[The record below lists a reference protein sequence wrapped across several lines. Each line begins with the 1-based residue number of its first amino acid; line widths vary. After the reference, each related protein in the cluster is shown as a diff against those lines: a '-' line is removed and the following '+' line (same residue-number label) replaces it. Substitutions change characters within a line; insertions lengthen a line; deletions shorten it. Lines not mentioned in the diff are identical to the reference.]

1 MLKVDTVCMETQA
14 LQMRM
19 IARQLND
26 ISSRVASVNQKLRWN
41 TNISATVRSS
51 LASYSNTISTLD
63 DKASRLAGT
72 LTNAAVQYT
81 RAEDSASSCAGGNTF
96 PADALPGAMDVIDW
110 CRKPHPGTK
119 LPGLTDAFWDELR
132 SNYGWKEALSGS
144 GYIGKIY
151 NLINDIRKGKTWR
164 DWTKSG
170 IDVYQFLSGAAKT
183 YNNYK
188 KIGNV
193 VGTKTAMA
201 WWAKRITGL
210 KPLGRASTAK
220 NPFTRFA
227 NNLTNK
233 TSPFHAQ
240 FQNVIDN
247 FKGANGAGKAVAA
260 WGAVAV
266 NGVMNWF
273 GNKEE
278 QANSNGTMSD
288 GRVWAETITET
299 AVDTALTYGAGIVVG
314 AAVTTVLGTAAAP
327 GVLVVAVSG
336 LAVAGVNAGVKA
348 LTGKTTTEWVSDTIL
363 DTGEAIGNAAK
374 NAVKSV
380 GSWFKKLS
388 FA

>member
-41 TNISATVRSS
+41 TNISATVRRS

-63 DKASRLAGT
+63 DKASRLAGA

-119 LPGLTDAFWDELR
+119 LPGVADAFWDELR

-188 KIGNV
+188 KIGNA